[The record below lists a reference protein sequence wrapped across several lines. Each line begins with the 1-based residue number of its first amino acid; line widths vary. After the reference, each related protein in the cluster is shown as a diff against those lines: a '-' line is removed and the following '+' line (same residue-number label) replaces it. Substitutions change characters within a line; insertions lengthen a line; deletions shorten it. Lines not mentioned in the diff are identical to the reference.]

1 MSYRR
6 SDLDTIIGHW
16 SKTDPIT
23 VRQMC
28 QNTMILGKTGS
39 GKSSGSG
46 DFLLRR
52 LVSYNNSGGLIL
64 AAKPEDKQ
72 YFLRVFREE
81 RRLDDLL
88 ILEPGGEYRFN
99 ILDYELKR
107 GSDTRQLTQMLLLL
121 GETLE
126 RAEAGGHGG
135 GDGFFKAKSRE
146 GLDHAIEIVTRATGG
161 LDPYALQCFI
171 SGAAMSLAELDDPQW
186 QQSYHS
192 QALLKAEQ
200 NCTTDLQRHDCQAAA
215 LNWRSTWP
223 RLNDRTR
230 TSIEAGMVSPL
241 HVLNLGTIRDL
252 LATSTSLTP
261 EDMENRKWILA
272 NMPIT
277 PGDATATVFN
287 AAVKLAFQRYILSR
301 QAADGD
307 PLLCIW
313 SDEFQNAANSF
324 DRAYVE
330 ACRSHKACLVALTQS
345 THALYTRIFG
355 HGQEHEAD
363 ALLTN
368 FGQVIIHTLGDYK
381 TAKYFSELLGERREI
396 FISPSTAADQDDL
409 YESIIWGKS
418 RMSVS
423 ATESYQP
430 VLQPAAFLSGGLRSG
445 GSPDNT
451 VDGIVIRTGQRFNAS
466 GENYLL
472 AGFRQR

>member
-6 SDLDTIIGHW
+6 SGLDTEIGHW

-23 VRQMC
+23 ERQIF
-28 QNTMILGKTGS
+28 QNTLILGKTGS

-46 DFLLRR
+46 DYLLRC
-52 LVSYNNSGGLIL
+52 LVRHHNSGGLIL
-64 AAKPEDKQ
+64 AAKPEDKH
-72 YFLRVFREE
+72 YFMRVFREE

-88 ILEPGGEYRFN
+88 ILEPGGQYRFA
-99 ILDYELKR
+99 ILDYEMRR
-107 GSDTRQLTQMLLLL
+107 GATTTALTQILLLL
-121 GETLE
+121 GETQE
-126 RAEAGGHGG
+126 RMEGSTNG
-135 GDGFFKAKSRE
+135 GDGFFKSKNRE

-200 NCTTDLQRHDCQAAA
+200 NCTTDLQRHDCQAAT

-230 TSIEAGMVSPL
+230 SSIEAGITSPL
-241 HVLNLGTIRDL
+241 HVLNRGTIRDL
-252 LATSTSLTP
+252 LATSTNLTP
-261 EDMENRKWILA
+261 AVMEDRKWVLG

-313 SDEFQNAANSF
+313 SDEFQNVANSF

-330 ACRSHKACLVALTQS
+330 ACRSHRACLVALTQS

-368 FGQVIIHTLGDYK
+368 FGQVVIHTLGDFK
-381 TAKYFSELLGERREI
+381 SSKYFSELLGERREI

-409 YESIIWGKS
+409 YDSIIWGKS

-423 ATESYQP
+423 ATESYQA
-430 VLQPAAFLSGGLRSG
+430 VLQPAAFMTGLRCG

-466 GENYLL
+466 GENYLITS
-472 AGFRQR
+472 FKQR